1 MPMSLNIV
9 RVVRDNIHGTID
21 LSHIEDRVIAH
32 PYFQRLRRVK
42 QTAFL
47 SNVFPGATHTRFE
60 HSLGTLHL
68 ARVAMDQIIRN
79 QSRLFVSIDKIKGF
93 EKKERAELDK
103 HHGLLTPAFS
113 AVERVLHS
121 PYNQQVLRVAAML
134 HDIGHSAFSHSGE
147 PLLPTME
154 KVIEANPEIPE
165 YLKKYFQDLG
175 ANHFKNKPVRH
186 EVYSILGAYTI
197 LTDTGV
203 DKQIDPR
210 DVLCVIAPEIGP
222 SPQSPLMEF
231 GVYHLF
237 HEMLS
242 GELDVDRMD
251 YLGRDTR
258 ECGVIYGMFD
268 LTRVLDSICAY
279 YNPQSKSLHL
289 GIQYSGL
296 AAFEDYLRARQ
307 SMYLNLYFHKTSV
320 ACEAMLKTIRD
331 KISGVHFPAKS
342 SEYFRL
348 DEYNIYAWFEKSIK
362 EHCDPN
368 EKDSCL
374 ALLERLLTTRVLWKK
389 LYEFSDQKPGTLA
402 HIKNVEN
409 ILQQEDIQYQRV
421 NTSNVLT
428 RLKSRR
434 NKMGLSQNRFHV
446 IKKDNDQIPRVV
458 PIETVS
464 ALVRNP
470 EEIFISRIY
479 VDRESMD
486 KNSLDKIK
494 EKVDALS

>member
-32 PYFQRLRRVK
+32 PYFQRMRRVK

-47 SNVFPGATHTRFE
+47 SYVFPGATHTRFE

-68 ARVAMDQIIRN
+68 ARIAMEQIIRN
-79 QSRLFVSIDKIKGF
+79 QSRLLVSIHEIKGF
-93 EKKERAELDK
+93 EKKERDQL
-103 HHGLLTPAFS
+103 HSHNGLLTPSFS
-113 AVERVLHS
+113 AVEQVLNS
-121 PYNQQVLRVAAML
+121 PYNQQVLRIAAMM

-147 PLLPTME
+147 PLLPSMDQ
-154 KVIEANPEIPE
+154 VLEANPKIPD
-165 YLKKYFQDLG
+165 YLKEYFQKLG
-175 ANHFKNKPVRH
+175 QTYFKNKPVRH

-197 LTDTGV
+197 LTETGV

-237 HEMLS
+237 HELLS
-242 GELDVDRMD
+242 GELDIDRMD
-251 YLGRDTR
+251 YLMRDAR

-279 YNPQSKSLHL
+279 YNPQTKSLHL

-320 ACEAMLKTIRD
+320 ACEAMLKTIREN
-331 KISGVHFPAKS
+331 INGAHFPARS
-342 SEYFRL
+342 AEYFDL
-348 DEYNIYAWFEKSIK
+348 DEYNVHGWFAKAIEEQSTSDKKI
-362 EHCDPN
+362 ETQ
-368 EKDSCL
+368 
-374 ALLERLLTTRVLWKK
+374 ALLKRLLTTRVLWKK
-389 LYEFSDQKPGTLA
+389 LYEFTDQKPET
-402 HIKNVEN
+402 IKRIAN
-409 ILQQEDIQYQRV
+409 IERLLKKEGIEYQRI

-434 NKMGLSQNRFHV
+434 DNEGRSQNRFQV

-458 PIETVS
+458 PIES
-464 ALVRNP
+464 CSGLVRNP
-470 EEIFISRIY
+470 EEIFICRLY
-479 VDRESMD
+479 VDLTKIDR
-486 KNSLDKIK
+486 NALDKLK
-494 EKVDALS
+494 EKVEQLR